1 MLKVAE
7 LFSLEAFWC
16 SSRVRSL
23 ADFFSFEV
31 SHQKSESC
39 WRGEEEQSGAG
50 AADGEWRGGGG
61 LNLGGGLYGGGA
73 FLGGGGGGGGGCG
86 RKETCPGCFML

>member
-39 WRGEEEQSGAG
+39 W
-50 AADGEWRGGGG
+50 
-61 LNLGGGLYGGGA
+61 
-73 FLGGGGGGGGGCG
+73 GGGGGEGGLWEKRNLSRLLHVVKKPHCG
-86 RKETCPGCFML
+86 IVKAALFPCCSGSS

>member
-39 WRGEEEQSGAG
+39 W
-50 AADGEWRGGGG
+50 GGGG
-61 LNLGGGLYGGGA
+61 RAVGEKKLVQAASCCEKASLWNRKSCTFSMLLWKQLNFVTWHVNRAL
-73 FLGGGGGGGGGCG
+73 
-86 RKETCPGCFML
+86 